1 MGNQSDALSG
11 QYRLTE
17 LHLVHTI
24 INHHLQVVHFNN
36 LVPQIWQHGQGEI
49 PMCNSALKRAFHFG
63 AFRIDVYP
71 LMVQCRI
78 SKQIDTLLR
87 ELYIFR
93 NTDLL
98 AYQLSKSSYELIIT
112 FSITLYFIDKL

>member
-1 MGNQSDALSG
+1 MIRA
-11 QYRLTE
+11 
-17 LHLVHTI
+17 
-24 INHHLQVVHFNN
+24 VHF
-36 LVPQIWQHGQGEI
+36 GT
-49 PMCNSALKRAFHFG
+49 
-63 AFRIDVYP
+63 FRIDVYP

-98 AYQLSKSSYELIIT
+98 AYQLFKILVRLIIT